1 MGMKKGWIWL
11 CVCAMLCLMSAPVAK
26 AEKQVYNG
34 EGFSLSFPEDWIDLY
49 EVEEDETYDPAE
61 LAPGEE
67 EALFTSPDN
76 LISVSILRA
85 DFAQQDIPA
94 LMERITETRMEADM
108 ASQPSYQKIGYYG
121 EPIRQ
126 RALIAY
132 SHVQE
137 GMPVISYTVYCISA
151 ADALQ
156 IFTVTIDQAEQERL
170 MPVLTQVINSLDTG
184 ELTDN
189 AEG

>member
-1 MGMKKGWIWL
+1 MKKGWIWL

-26 AEKQVYNG
+26 AERQVYNG
-34 EGFSLSFPEDWIDLY
+34 EGFSLFFPEEWIDLY
-49 EVEEDETYDPAE
+49 EVEEGEAYDPAE

-67 EALFTSPDN
+67 EALFTSLDN

-85 DFAQQDIPA
+85 DFAQQDIA
-94 LMERITETRMEADM
+94 LLMERITEDRMEADV
-108 ASQPSYQKIGYYG
+108 ANIPSYQKIGYYG
-121 EPIRQ
+121 EPARQ

-137 GMPVISYTVYCISA
+137 GQPVISYTVYFISA

-156 IFTVTIDQAEQERL
+156 IFTVTIDQMEQERL
-170 MPVLTQVINSLDTG
+170 MPILTQVINSLDSG
-184 ELTDN
+184 ELSEG